1 MNRWQ
6 PALASLGLGLAT
18 AAAYSDIVR
27 VEITGDVEYNDF
39 LTGTLAGVND
49 GDRVLLTFDVDSTI
63 FSNNPSYPTRGYPI
77 LPPSFH
83 LQIGSVNVPLLNPGA
98 PAYFV
103 IRNNDPGVDGFFFST
118 GTGFPQ
124 EVPVSIGLGNYGIAF
139 LRTFDVGTMWNSLDI
154 LDALGSWAYEHMSSY
169 NFGIQL
175 GEFSAPLGIVYE
187 RISVT
192 RYPPPCPGDV
202 NGDSQVDLSDLAITL
217 SNFGTSAVAT
227 TRDGD
232 MDGDHD
238 VDLSDLTVLLSAFGS
253 TCL

>member
-6 PALASLGLGLAT
+6 VALARLGLGLAT

-39 LTGTLAGVND
+39 VTGTLVGVND
-49 GDRVLLTFDVDSTI
+49 GEPVLLTFDVDSAN

-83 LQIGSVNVPLLNPGA
+83 LQIGSVNVPLLNPGST
-98 PAYFV
+98 AYFV
-103 IRNNDPGVDGFFFST
+103 IRNNDPAVDGFFFST
-118 GTGFPQ
+118 GTGWPV
-124 EVPVSIGLGNYGIAF
+124 EVPVSIGVPNYGIAF
-139 LRTFDVGTMWNSLDI
+139 SRSFTVGTIWPSLDI
-154 LDALGSWAYEHMSSY
+154 LDALGSWGYEQIGSY
-169 NFGIQL
+169 NFGIQR
-175 GEFSAPLGIVYE
+175 GDFSAPLGIAYE

-192 RYPPPCPGDV
+192 VYPSQCPGDL
-202 NGDSQVDLSDLAITL
+202 NGDSQVDLSDLTITL

-227 TRDGD
+227 MRDGD

-238 VDLSDLTVLLSAFGS
+238 VDLSDLTVLLAAFAS